1 MVLSSSVRKDE
12 MNIMD
17 FFPSNSLLYPL
28 DFQKNWQ
35 ASEPIPLNIH
45 YSIEKKMFRFL
56 FNFFFLLFHVK
67 YIRAY
72 GDKDM
77 LNSLEYH
84 NDLEIYNNEKE
95 EIKRRII
102 SEQKRM
108 EDNLWNKIQLL
119 KIKQKRIENQNYLR

>member
-45 YSIEKKMFRFL
+45 YS
-56 FNFFFLLFHVK
+56 VP
-67 YIRAY
+67 
-72 GDKDM
+72 
-77 LNSLEYH
+77 
-84 NDLEIYNNEKE
+84 
-95 EIKRRII
+95 
-102 SEQKRM
+102 
-108 EDNLWNKIQLL
+108 
-119 KIKQKRIENQNYLR
+119 

>member
-1 MVLSSSVRKDE
+1 MKIYKSLFFIFHILILFYQIYMVLSSNAKKDE

-45 YSIEKKMFRFL
+45 YS
-56 FNFFFLLFHVK
+56 VP
-67 YIRAY
+67 AY

-108 EDNLWNKIQLL
+108 EDKLWNKIQLL

>member
-45 YSIEKKMFRFL
+45 YS
-56 FNFFFLLFHVK
+56 VP
-67 YIRAY
+67 AY

-119 KIKQKRIENQNYLR
+119 KIKKKRIENQNYLR